1 MSTDPQQERT
11 LGQLVASAS
20 ADFSSIVRGEISL
33 AKAEVGKQ
41 VKKAG
46 LGGALLAAAGVVAF
60 YSVYFIFTT
69 IAEGIE
75 ALGLPRWLSF
85 LIVTVLMLLVAAVL
99 AWLGIRKMKT
109 VEPSPTKTIESTKAT
124 VAGLKAAVANPGTVT
139 PAPRP
144 VVRGPAGPTARTVS
158 ASTAKA
164 AATPTSA
171 NPTSATPTSA
181 TPTSATPTSAASSSA
196 TPDPTRDA

>member
-11 LGQLVASAS
+11 LGQLVAAAS
-20 ADFSSIVRGEISL
+20 ADFSSIVRGEIAL

-46 LGGALLAAAGVVAF
+46 LGGALLAAAGVVGF

-69 IAEGIE
+69 IAEGIQ

-99 AWLGIRKMKT
+99 ALLGIRRMKT
-109 VEPSPTKTIESTKAT
+109 VEPTPAKTIASTKAT

-144 VVRGPAGPTARTVS
+144 VVRGPAGPTPRAVTAP
-158 ASTAKA
+158 AST
-164 AATPTSA
+164 SA
-171 NPTSATPTSA
+171 PSKPAPA
-181 TPTSATPTSAASSSA
+181 SATPTSAASSSA